1 MPASILE
8 KTYKLTETEDKLVN
22 IILDDCF
29 RQLKQVL
36 RIESKL
42 IRKIV
47 IHKLV
52 ELS

>member
-1 MPASILE
+1 MPASNLE
-8 KTYKLTETEDKLVN
+8 RKITETENKLIN

-36 RIESKL
+36 RLDTSI